1 MRIGLNPFWVFVA
14 VGLVVLV
21 VVVVVSYRRNATQ
34 GLTGTNE
41 PRATTGPSIPAMLAV
56 ALGLAL
62 ILMPFGIAIA
72 AIWGPSIGIAAYLAL
87 LVGGLIGLAASR
99 RSRP

>member
-21 VVVVVSYRRNATQ
+21 VVVMISYRRSATQ

-41 PRATTGPSIPAMLAV
+41 LRATTGPSIPAMLAV

-72 AIWGPSIGIAAYLAL
+72 AIWGPSIGIAAYMAL